1 MIVRIDA
8 SSWSESKN
16 SYPLSSG
23 FPAFSQP
30 AMPAGMTNT
39 FV

>member
-1 MIVRIDA
+1 MRRGG
-8 SSWSESKN
+8 
-16 SYPLSSG
+16 PQLRSSG

-30 AMPAGMTNT
+30 AMPAGMMYT